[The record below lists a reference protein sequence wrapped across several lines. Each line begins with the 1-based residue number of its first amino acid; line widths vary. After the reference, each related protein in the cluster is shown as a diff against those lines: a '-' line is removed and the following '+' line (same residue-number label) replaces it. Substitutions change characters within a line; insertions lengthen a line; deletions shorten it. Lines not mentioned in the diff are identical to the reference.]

1 MSHQGIPLSG
11 RLIAVSLLAVFVA
24 FPMFAQST
32 PSEQA
37 MKQRIA
43 LFNYDA
49 KAPLGLQTSS
59 IENRGAVTIR
69 DISFAG
75 FPGKTVVKAYLVTP
89 DGTGPFAGILW
100 AHWLGEAKSDR
111 TEFLDEA
118 VALAAKGCVSLLV
131 NGLWA
136 DPAWY
141 GDRVPENDY
150 ASSIQQVIELRRAM
164 DLLLS
169 QPGVDKARAGFVGH
183 DFGGMYGTIAMG
195 LDGRTKTNVFMAVN
209 PSLLNWAFFAKQPAS
224 KVDYIRQNAVLDL
237 TDFAAML
244 KGSSLF
250 QFSKTDPY
258 ISRADISVIYAAA
271 PKPKDRKLYD
281 AGHDLQGD
289 VILADRD
296 AWLVKELGLTP

>member
-1 MSHQGIPLSG
+1 MSHHGSCSAS
-11 RLIAVSLLAVFVA
+11 RLTAAGLLAILLA
-24 FPMFAQST
+24 LPGFAQTSQT
-32 PSEQA
+32 DQA

-49 KAPLGLQTSS
+49 KAPFNLQTNST
-59 IENRGAVTIR
+59 ENRGRVTIR
-69 DISFAG
+69 DVSFAG
-75 FPGKTVVKAYLVTP
+75 LPGKTTVKAYLVTP
-89 DGTGPFAGILW
+89 EGKGPFAAILW

-111 TEFLDEA
+111 GEFLDEA
-118 VALAAKGCVSLLV
+118 VALAGKGCVSLLV
-131 NGLWA
+131 DCLWA
-136 DPAWY
+136 DPDWY
-141 GDRVPENDY
+141 GNRVPESDY
-150 ASSIQQVIELRRAM
+150 AASIGQVIELRRAM

-169 QPGVDKARAGFVGH
+169 QPGVDKTRAGFVGH

-195 LDGRTKTNVFMAVN
+195 LDGRSKTNVFMAVN
-209 PSLLNWAFFAKQPAS
+209 PSLLNWAFFAKQPVS

-237 TDFAAML
+237 GDFAAML

-258 ISRADISVIYAAA
+258 VSRADAAVIFAAA
-271 PKPKDRKLYD
+271 PKPKDRKFYD

-289 VILADRD
+289 AILADRD